1 MLIFIQKEDIYN
13 GYQILINAEHKINK
27 PVFKYKEHQNIY
39 LEEKCLN
46 SLLRLFSDIK
56 ADNQIVL
63 VSGLRNK
70 AEQCTI
76 YENSLKENGRD
87 FTEKYVAL
95 PDTSEHQSG
104 LAIDLGL
111 NMKDIDFIRPYF
123 PDEGICLKFKNKAAD
138 YGFLLRYPED
148 KTDITGIAF
157 EPWHFRYVGIPHSLI
172 MQEKELVLEEYI
184 SYIRQFTAKFPL
196 KFGRYTIFYLPYRE
210 TDCYIN
216 INDKLSYSISGNNID
231 GVIVTLWP

>member
-27 PVFKYKEHQNIY
+27 SVFKYKEHQNIY

-76 YENSLKENGRD
+76 YENSLIENGRD

-138 YGFLLRYPED
+138 YGFVLRYPED

-184 SYIRQFTAKFPL
+184 SYIRQFTANFPL
-196 KFGRYTIFYLPYRE
+196 KFGKYTIFYLPYSD

>member
-1 MLIFIQKEDIYN
+1 MLIFIQKEDVYN

-27 PVFKYKEHQNIY
+27 SVFKYKEHQNIY

-76 YENSLKENGRD
+76 YENSLIENGRD

-123 PDEGICLKFKNKAAD
+123 PDEGICLKFK
-138 YGFLLRYPED
+138 
-148 KTDITGIAF
+148 
-157 EPWHFRYVGIPHSLI
+157 
-172 MQEKELVLEEYI
+172 
-184 SYIRQFTAKFPL
+184 IRQPTMAFCCAILRIRQILLGLPL
-196 KFGRYTIFYLPYRE
+196 NPGISAMWVFRIRLSCRKKSWFLK
-210 TDCYIN
+210 N
-216 INDKLSYSISGNNID
+216 ISAISD
-231 GVIVTLWP
+231 GLQLISH

>member
-196 KFGRYTIFYLPYRE
+196 KFGRYTIFYLPYKE

>member
-27 PVFKYKEHQNIY
+27 SVFKYKEHQNIY

-76 YENSLKENGRD
+76 YENSLIENGRD

-123 PDEGICLKFKNKAAD
+123 PDEGICLKFKNKAAG
-138 YGFLLRYPED
+138 YGFVLRYPED

-210 TDCYIN
+210 TDCYID